1 MLNRRALV
9 FSAGKALVLLPAAV
23 ASKAFSEKSGTD
35 EISTSECLAA
45 GSIPDQVRCLWLCA
59 GRAAV
64 SPLSRK
70 SSQ

>member
-23 ASKAFSEKSGTD
+23 ASHAFSARSRKD
-35 EISTSECLAA
+35 EIITSQGQTS
-45 GSIPDQVRCLWLCA
+45 GSIPDQKRCQWLCV

-64 SPLSRK
+64 ASHFKK
-70 SSQ
+70 SGQ